1 MEFSDRKCFTKDV
14 NFLCSLW
21 ENLIIPRQPLRN
33 FSKFEGDTDS
43 LLAEKRLHV
52 SGYPYSNAKR
62 FPRRENLSAPFVNK
76 MGASLSDEK

>member
-1 MEFSDRKCFTKDV
+1 M
-14 NFLCSLW
+14 
-21 ENLIIPRQPLRN
+21 

-43 LLAEKRLHV
+43 LLTEKRLHV